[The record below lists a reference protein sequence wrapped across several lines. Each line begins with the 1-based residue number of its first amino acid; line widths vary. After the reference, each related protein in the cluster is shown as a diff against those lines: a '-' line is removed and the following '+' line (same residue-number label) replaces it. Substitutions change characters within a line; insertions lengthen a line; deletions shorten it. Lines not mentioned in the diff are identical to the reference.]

1 MSDTIT
7 PETTEAPTDY
17 SIEIACHLEN
27 AVAIA
32 DLIETV
38 CGTSLD
44 GSDSR
49 IDELANNTLRSAIS
63 CIRQELCAIDDLLTR
78 DYEGVAK

>member
-7 PETTEAPTDY
+7 PETSNAPTDY

-49 IDELANNTLRSAIS
+49 LDELANNTLRAAMF
-63 CIRQELCAIDDLLTR
+63 CIRQEIDAADELYTKECAN
-78 DYEGVAK
+78 GQ